1 MQIHSIDP
9 TPFHA
14 LGYAYGPGVSSQCAS
29 LPFLRALTTDLP
41 EGLDAIMAAADL
53 QGFGGDGGDKPP
65 LGECVAREI
74 LRLQARG
81 KLPPRERTA
90 CLLAGDLHPRADAG
104 DVRAVWYAMRDACR
118 WVAGVAGN
126 HDSFGEDA
134 GLAATRAELAAA
146 GMYVLDDETADVDGL
161 KLGGVGGI
169 VGGAAGP
176 GVRSEREFADAVRR
190 LADDGVD
197 VLVCHDG
204 PDAGASGQ
212 PGWPAVRHA
221 LESARPTLV
230 IRGHD
235 SWTAPLATLRGG
247 TQVLNVEGRV
257 VVLTRTAL

>member
-29 LPFLRALTTDLP
+29 LPFLRALTTELP
-41 EGLDAIMAAADL
+41 EGIDAIIAAADL
-53 QGFGGDGGDKPP
+53 QGFGGDGGTTP

-81 KLPPRERTA
+81 ELPPRERTA

-104 DVRAVWYAMRDACR
+104 DVRGVWYAMRDACR

-126 HDSFGEDA
+126 HDSFGEGA
-134 GLAATRAELAAA
+134 RLAATRAELAAV
-146 GMYVLDDETADVDGL
+146 GMYLLDDETVMVDGL
-161 KLGGVGGI
+161 NLGGVGGI
-169 VGGAAGP
+169 VGADAKA
-176 GVRSEREFADAVRR
+176 GVRTEREFSHVVRR

-204 PDAGASGQ
+204 PDAGTAGQ
-212 PGWPAVRHA
+212 PGWPSVRHA
-221 LESARPTLV
+221 LEAARPTLV

-235 SWTAPLATLRGG
+235 SWTMPLATLRGG

-257 VVLTRTAL
+257 VVLSRKEF